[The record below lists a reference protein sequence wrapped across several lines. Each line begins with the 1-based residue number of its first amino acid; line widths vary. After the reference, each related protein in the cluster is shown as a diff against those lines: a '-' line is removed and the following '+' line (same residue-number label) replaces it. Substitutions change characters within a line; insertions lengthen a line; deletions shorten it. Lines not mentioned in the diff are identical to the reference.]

1 MEGTKC
7 STLMRS
13 SQRIAFSCAGSRWAP
28 GAAITSVA
36 PVISGQKNSHT
47 ETSKPNGV
55 FCSTRSL
62 PSMRNCACIH
72 CRRLHSAAWLL
83 PAPFGRPVVPE
94 V

>member
-7 STLMRS
+7 STLMPWPAM
-13 SQRIAFSCAGSRWAP
+13 IALSWAGSRWAP
-28 GAAITSVA
+28 GAAITRVA

-55 FCSTRSL
+55 FCSTRSRL
-62 PSMRNCACIH
+62 SRPKAACIH
-72 CRRLHSAAWLL
+72 CTRLHRAAWLL